1 MQKPEAR
8 LFRWLNRTEFT
19 VTQKFGVPST
29 NPAAMFSVKVIL
41 SSHRVGA
48 RRLSP
53 GNERAGVFYIVTS
66 KYFART
72 MHSFGRKWHF
82 TPYDITETGFLCA
95 RLFLQEKITSYK
107 QVYKT
112 WACVFWKQEVN
123 FKINTFLGKGNFYY
137 LCCHWHI
144 IVSALHVSHQ
154 HKTHAFISHSCFI
167 AVVNIRVQVQF
178 HAIFQLN
185 QNSIWSFLNVFSK
198 ASS

>member
-1 MQKPEAR
+1 MFTQKRADRRTSWKRPFLSRAFKNGKYSEMQKPEAG

-19 VTQKFGVPST
+19 VTQKFEVPST
-29 NPAAMFSVKVIL
+29 NPAAMSSVKVIL

-82 TPYDITETGFLCA
+82 TPHDITETGFLCA

-112 WACVFWKQEVN
+112 
-123 FKINTFLGKGNFYY
+123 
-137 LCCHWHI
+137 
-144 IVSALHVSHQ
+144 
-154 HKTHAFISHSCFI
+154 
-167 AVVNIRVQVQF
+167 
-178 HAIFQLN
+178 
-185 QNSIWSFLNVFSK
+185 
-198 ASS
+198 